1 MNVAESMTDPGPVPM
16 EVTELNASVGVG
28 ALNVL
33 DMSRVLNVAD
43 VRWPMTAHCGC
54 GRNCGDHLHKAD
66 STTV

>member
-1 MNVAESMTDPGPVPM
+1 M